1 MRHSVSLVRQQGVN
15 VAELMLTLVTLL
27 FLNAIII
34 IPVARLGTWLFDV
47 LN

>member
-1 MRHSVSLVRQQGVN
+1 MRHSVSLVRQKGIN
-15 VAELMLTLVTLL
+15 FAELMFTLVTLL

-34 IPVARLGTWLFDV
+34 IPVARLVTWLFDT